1 MKKLVVKNRLK
12 EIREASGKTQET
24 LANLSGTT
32 QHTID
37 SIEKDI
43 YCPSLYLAL
52 CISFVMHKSV
62 EEIFYLDIKEIPDQ
76 KQRSTLL
83 SQVLKVYHD
92 AMRS

>member
-62 EEIFYLDIKEIPDQ
+62 EDIFYLDIKVVPDP
-76 KQRSTLL
+76 KEPVTNIWKI
-83 SQVLKVYHD
+83 LKRWYD
-92 AMRS
+92 AL